1 MPESLGKGIRVIKK
15 ALIATLLIVACND
28 IQAPQSVQPDPEVV
42 PRLAL
47 EVALET
53 IVEEPEEL
61 AGVFLE
67 TAAPGDSLTIGEVVV
82 PYLTKEQE
90 SASMR
95 SAGVAEAAV
104 DDRLVTMKVYQRD
117 VFRSQKFGVDIIGV
131 EESEVVLER
140 MGMDWVVKSV
150 EPGPYWHHYRKIPGV
165 SMRLPGASGN

>member
-1 MPESLGKGIRVIKK
+1 MRVMKK

-28 IQAPQSVQPDPEVV
+28 IQAPESAQPDPEVV
-42 PRLAL
+42 PQLAVELAL
-47 EVALET
+47 GT
-53 IVEEPEEL
+53 IVEEPDEL

-67 TAAPGDSLTIGEVVV
+67 TATLGESLTIGEVAV

-104 DDRLVTMKVYQRD
+104 DDGLITMRVYRRD

-140 MGMDWVVKSV
+140 RGMDWVVKSV
-150 EPGPYWHHYRKIPGV
+150 EPGHYWHHYRKIPGV

>member
-1 MPESLGKGIRVIKK
+1 MKR
-15 ALIATLLIVACND
+15 ALMATLLIVACND
-28 IQAPQSVQPDPEVV
+28 IEAPESVQPDPETV

-47 EVALET
+47 EAALRT
-53 IVEEPEEL
+53 IVERPDEL

-67 TAAPGDSLTIGEVVV
+67 TATPGESLTIGEVVV

-95 SAGVAEAAV
+95 SVGVAEAAV

-131 EESEVVLER
+131 EESDVVLER
-140 MGMDWVVKSV
+140 KGMDWVVKSV
-150 EPGPYWHHYRKIPGV
+150 EPGHFWHHYRKIPGV